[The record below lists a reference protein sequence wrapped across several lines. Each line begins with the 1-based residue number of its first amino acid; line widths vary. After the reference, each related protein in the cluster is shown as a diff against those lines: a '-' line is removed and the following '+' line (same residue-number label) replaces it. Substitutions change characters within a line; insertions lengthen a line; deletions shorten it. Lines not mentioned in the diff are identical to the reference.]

1 MANTMANQAILNDV
15 HEVASLLH
23 LSEDRLRRKVKDGMI
38 PYVRVGGKLL
48 FWHTDVQ
55 EYIDRCQAASE
66 REMRAHAAGH

>member
-1 MANTMANQAILNDV
+1 MSNQAILNDV

-23 LSEDRLRRKVKDGMI
+23 LSEDRLRRKVKAGMI

-55 EYIDRCQAASE
+55 EYVDRCQAASE
-66 REMRAHAAGH
+66 QEAMKYAAGH